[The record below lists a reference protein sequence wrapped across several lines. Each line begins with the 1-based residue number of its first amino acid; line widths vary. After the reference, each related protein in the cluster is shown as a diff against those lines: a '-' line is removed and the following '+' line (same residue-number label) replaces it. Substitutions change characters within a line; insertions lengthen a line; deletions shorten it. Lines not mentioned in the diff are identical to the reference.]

1 MENEKIIS
9 EMLEES
15 EKQYGN
21 GQVYKAREVFEKLRE
36 KYGY

>member
-1 MENEKIIS
+1 MIGER
-9 EMLEES
+9 